1 MARSIVKQIVSPFYR
16 RALRD
21 IRLEI
26 PNNPS
31 LTGKFIAYDEEANSF
46 LIETVNSSQ
55 SEMAEPGLPA
65 PIELK
70 NLRHTPNGLQSYL
83 NGGKRDHEMMMKI
96 LGEAGFSIQ
105 PGQKVLDFGCSTARI
120 LRWFKEDAEKAE
132 FWGVDIHAG
141 DISWCKM
148 HLSPPFKFATTTTQ
162 PHLPFEDNTFDLIYA
177 GSLFTHIDDQADSWF
192 LELRRVLK
200 PGGLAYVTI
209 HDEHTVEIFEGRL
222 KDSPTGKFLAADE
235 NYQNYIKRPYAVFT
249 VGRSIG
255 SQVFYNREWLLRDL
269 RDIFEVVSVTEEA
282 YGTFQTALVL
292 RKAQSQSQKPEPP
305 IAQEAA
311 VIATIL

>member
-162 PHLPFEDNTFDLIYA
+162 PAQALDEDCGGRKSTGSRSGITLLSTTGAARPRHTA
-177 GSLFTHIDDQADSWF
+177 GVAT
-192 LELRRVLK
+192 
-200 PGGLAYVTI
+200 
-209 HDEHTVEIFEGRL
+209 GR
-222 KDSPTGKFLAADE
+222 
-235 NYQNYIKRPYAVFT
+235 
-249 VGRSIG
+249 
-255 SQVFYNREWLLRDL
+255 W
-269 RDIFEVVSVTEEA
+269 
-282 YGTFQTALVL
+282 
-292 RKAQSQSQKPEPP
+292 
-305 IAQEAA
+305 
-311 VIATIL
+311 